1 MMSLY
6 NLESLFSFS
15 SNGNRLLL
23 RKSLPFLFSFF
34 FSLIVSYSEAQTIK
48 VLFDASKAESAG
60 NADWVVDANSYNI
73 GFGSGPA
80 VLNSGN

>member
-1 MMSLY
+1 M
-6 NLESLFSFS
+6 FSFS

-60 NADWVVDANSYNI
+60 NADWVVDANS
-73 GFGSGPA
+73 
-80 VLNSGN
+80 